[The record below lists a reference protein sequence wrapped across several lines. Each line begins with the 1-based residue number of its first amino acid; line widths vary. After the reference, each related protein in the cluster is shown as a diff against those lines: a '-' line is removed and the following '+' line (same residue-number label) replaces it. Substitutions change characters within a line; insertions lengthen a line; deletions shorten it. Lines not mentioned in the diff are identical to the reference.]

1 MPKRQRALLVT
12 HIFWVHF
19 KVPIVNELWHTLRMQ
34 DLFSVSIMD
43 EFTHAH
49 LGDQRLNRRLPRLAD
64 ALARQPDASI
74 PSATGSW
81 GQACA
86 AYRFLAHTT
95 FTPDD
100 LLQPH
105 WERTR
110 TRAAAHRTVLAVADT
125 TSLHFGN
132 AACTPG
138 LGPVGNRAT
147 QASGLL
153 PHSLLAFTPAGLPLG
168 VLDSQWWARDPAQF
182 GGNHQRNRKPVSE
195 KESAKWLRSYAALQT
210 HAMHTPN
217 TRWVL
222 VADRESDLY
231 ELFAQ
236 ALAAP
241 KGPGVLVRAQHD
253 RSVEKSARRLFAHL
267 ARTPV
272 AGQLHVQ
279 VPRRPG
285 QAARTAR
292 VSVRHREVRLSA
304 PWLKA
309 EEPALTLWAVEVRE
323 AHPPR
328 GCAPLHW
335 RLLTTEPVTTL
346 AEATRIIGWYGV
358 RWGIEV
364 FHKVLKSGCAVE
376 AVQLEKAE
384 RLQRYLA
391 VKLVIAWQVMALTHL
406 GRVQP
411 TAPVREILAAGAWR
425 ILRMATGG
433 EAGAPGPPKVGEVVQ
448 RLARLGGHLGR
459 RSDGPPGP
467 LSLARGLQRLQDITL
482 GWQLA
487 RKIGKAKTCA

>member
-1 MPKRQRALLVT
+1 
-12 HIFWVHF
+12 
-19 KVPIVNELWHTLRMQ
+19 MQ

-43 EFTHAH
+43 EFTGAQ

-64 ALARQPDASI
+64 VLARQPDASI
-74 PSATGSW
+74 PGATGSW

-86 AYRFLAHTT
+86 AYRFLDHTT

-100 LLQPH
+100 VLQSH

-110 TRAAAHRTVLAVADT
+110 TRAASHRTVLAVADT

-132 AACTPG
+132 ARCTQG
-138 LGPVGNRAT
+138 LGPVGNSAT
-147 QASGLL
+147 QGSGLL
-153 PHSLLAFTPAGLPLG
+153 QHTLLACTPAGLPLG

-182 GGNHQRNRKPVSE
+182 GGNHQRNRKPVSD

-210 HAMHTPN
+210 HAAQTPA

-241 KGPGVLVRAQHD
+241 NGPGVLVRAQHD
-253 RSVEKSARRLFAHL
+253 RGVEKSTRRLFAHL
-267 ARTPV
+267 TRTPV
-272 AGQLHVQ
+272 AGQLQ
-279 VPRRPG
+279 VPVARRPG
-285 QAARTAR
+285 RAARAAR
-292 VSVRHREVRLSA
+292 VSVRYREVRLSA
-304 PWLKA
+304 PLLKD
-309 EEPALTLWAVEVRE
+309 EQPPLTLWAVEVRE

-364 FHKVLKSGCAVE
+364 FHKVLKSGGAVE
-376 AVQLEKAE
+376 AVQLENVE

-391 VKLVIAWQVMALTHL
+391 IKLVIAWQVMALTHL

-411 TAPVREILAAGAWR
+411 TAAVREILDATAWR
-425 ILRMATGG
+425 VLRLATAAAAPPGRG
-433 EAGAPGPPKVGEVVQ
+433 TATVREAVQ

-459 RSDGPPGP
+459 RGDGPPGA
-467 LSLARGLQRLQDITL
+467 LCLARGLQRLHDITL
-482 GWQLA
+482 GWKLA
-487 RKIGKAKTCA
+487 HERKSCA

>member
-1 MPKRQRALLVT
+1 
-12 HIFWVHF
+12 
-19 KVPIVNELWHTLRMQ
+19 MQ
-34 DLFSVSIMD
+34 DLFSVSILD
-43 EFTHAH
+43 EFAHAH
-49 LGDQRLNRRLPRLAD
+49 LGDKRLNRRLPRLAD

-125 TSLHFGN
+125 TSLHFGK
-132 AACTPG
+132 AACVQG

-153 PHSLLAFTPAGLPLG
+153 QHSLLAFTPAGLPLG

-195 KESAKWLRSYAALQT
+195 KESAKWLRSYGALQT
-210 HAMHTPN
+210 HALHTPN

-241 KGPGVLVRAQHD
+241 EGPGVLVRAQHD
-253 RSVEKSARRLFAHL
+253 RSVEKIARRLFAHL

-285 QAARTAR
+285 QAARPAR

-309 EEPALTLWAVEVRE
+309 EAPALTLWAVEVRE

-335 RLLTTEPVTTL
+335 RLLTTESVTTL

-376 AVQLEKAE
+376 AVQLENAA

-391 VKLVIAWQVMALTHL
+391 IKLVIAWQVMALTHL

-433 EAGAPGPPKVGEVVQ
+433 EAGAPGPPKVGEMVQ

-459 RSDGPPGP
+459 RGDGPPGP

-482 GWQLA
+482 GWRLA
-487 RKIGKAKTCA
+487 RKVGKPKTCA